1 MADINDKRLL
11 SSIHSAVT
19 PRKQFTPTLPTVSR
33 QQSVK
38 IHAHRRKT
46 NSVRLITVIHTKVR
60 PQSSSILENKS
71 ENTND
76 NDTFPSTTDL
86 INASHHRHNSTSLA
100 NQSLNEWSNNTI
112 QSADINPRYRSL
124 SQSSYDHQRQIKS
137 VTLLNTHRDRKTKIL
152 KKLSSKSDKVF
163 PYHDDISRGS
173 IQFNSSSKTKL
184 SDGFTSRIGSA
195 DELHDIV
202 EHTKK
207 RKKRKRFYCSP
218 CKLFC
223 LPCLLLTG
231 LILGTLL
238 TVLLLEF
245 LPKSTTTIKT
255 SSSIST
261 TSSVATTSITTT
273 STTTVTSTITTTTI
287 HYVCNSSCVNQS
299 WTSSSN
305 LLAEWQ
311 FDNNLLED
319 VTGTIPSTAPIFT
332 YTTGYVNQALVFN
345 ATDNQSL
352 TSPSMSLAST
362 SFTIDAWI
370 YPTGFPNSQ
379 DHSIVGLCPYL
390 TFSECMYLTIRKNGS
405 NCYLYFG
412 FYGDECPGNTYVS
425 VNEWIHVAFVFETN
439 SLTQSIYLNGKLDVS
454 RTAAGPFKAN
464 PETLTIG
471 NIPVLDSLSGSN
483 YFQGIIDRL
492 AITGRDKSAC
502 EILEEA
508 SLAAYFTFDS
518 GISFTDSGPNSLSAV
533 GQSVSFTSNGHSLQA
548 ISFNGSTS
556 SYFQISDVTGLGITN
571 RPFTIS
577 FWIRPQS
584 LSGTLVH
591 VSANSSGLGWCI
603 PFLGFAANGS
613 IIAQM
618 LNGIIRYVIGPS
630 IPLAPTWTHIVETWG
645 PVNGLRLYI
654 DNVLVASTTSMAN
667 SYTASTVPNY
677 VTLGNSLSGAS
688 ICNGGLLG
696 SMSPFN
702 GDMDEFRIYSRELT
716 ADDICTLYTS

>member
-11 SSIHSAVT
+11 SSIRSAVT
-19 PRKQFTPTLPTVSR
+19 PRKQFTPSLPIVSR

-71 ENTND
+71 KNTND
-76 NDTFPSTTDL
+76 IDTFPSTTDL

-124 SQSSYDHQRQIKS
+124 SQ
-137 VTLLNTHRDRKTKIL
+137 
-152 KKLSSKSDKVF
+152 
-163 PYHDDISRGS
+163 
-173 IQFNSSSKTKL
+173 L

-223 LPCLLLTG
+223 LPCLLLTC

-255 SSSIST
+255 
-261 TSSVATTSITTT
+261 
-273 STTTVTSTITTTTI
+273 ITTTTI
-287 HYVCNSSCVNQS
+287 NYVCNSSCVNQS

-311 FDNNLLED
+311 FDNSLLED
-319 VTGTIPSTAPIFT
+319 VTGSIPSTAPIFT

-370 YPTGFPNSQ
+370 YPTDFPNSQ
-379 DHSIVGLCPYL
+379 DHSIIGLCPYL

-454 RTAAGPFKAN
+454 RIAAGPFKAN
-464 PETLTIG
+464 PESLTIG

-603 PFLGFAANGS
+603 PFLGFATNGS

-630 IPLAPTWTHIVETWG
+630 IPLAPTWTHIIETWG

-688 ICNGGLLG
+688 VCNGGLLG

-702 GDMDEFRIYSRELT
+702 GDIDEFRIYSRELT
-716 ADDICTLYTS
+716 ANDICTLYTS